1 MRPEQA
7 HIPLIMKTTF
17 LFSLRDGL
25 FSRVSTPVAF
35 WLAALAG
42 LVLLMGAGIARLET
56 IAAPAAP
63 QPVTPGKA
71 LVKDPY
77 GCAELKFLKEEPACS
92 YRARDDR
99 PRNGGPAL

>member
-1 MRPEQA
+1 MN
-7 HIPLIMKTTF
+7 TTF
-17 LFSLRDGL
+17 LSSLRDGL
-25 FSRVSTPVAF
+25 SSRVSTPVAF